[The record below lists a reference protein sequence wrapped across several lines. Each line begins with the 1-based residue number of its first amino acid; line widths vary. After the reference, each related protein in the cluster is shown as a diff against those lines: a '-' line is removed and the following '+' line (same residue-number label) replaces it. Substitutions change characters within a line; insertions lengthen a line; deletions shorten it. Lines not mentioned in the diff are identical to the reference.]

1 MFNLLILISN
11 RVESR
16 TPEATKIEIV
26 VSTINDSQSL
36 IVVTKKFVIDA
47 IGVVNPRDRL
57 QKGL

>member
-57 QKGL
+57 